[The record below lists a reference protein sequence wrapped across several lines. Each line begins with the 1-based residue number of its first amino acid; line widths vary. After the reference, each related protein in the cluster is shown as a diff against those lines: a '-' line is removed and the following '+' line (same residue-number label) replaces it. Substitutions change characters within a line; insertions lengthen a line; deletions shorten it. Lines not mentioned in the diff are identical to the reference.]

1 MYSNKTP
8 DSGNQKKMGHFE
20 LNLKKR
26 KMESVGCQRSLVV
39 QLTYKN
45 VLAV

>member
-26 KMESVGCQRSLVV
+26 KRSPSDVKGLWSF
-39 QLTYKN
+39 N
-45 VLAV
+45 